1 MCVLGRKRCAIPVA
15 TGARFPSQRVCDF
28 RRNGCAISVA
38 TGARMRSKPCEDLPR
53 ADHGSAG
60 SFTLIKLIVA

>member
-15 TGARFPSQRVCDF
+15 TDVRFPSQRVRDF

-38 TGARMRSKPCEDLPR
+38 TGTRFPSQPCEDLPR

>member
-1 MCVLGRKRCAIPVA
+1 MRSDVRFGAQAMRDFGRNRAANSVA
-15 TGARFPSQRVCDF
+15 TGTRFPSQ
-28 RRNGCAISVA
+28 
-38 TGARMRSKPCEDLPR
+38 PCEDLPR